1 MEFLTILLST
11 LVALVSPVGV
21 AIDTIAENTLRSRL
35 NQVEQLQ
42 VRVDNAPSYQIVQG
56 KVERVRIAGR
66 GLWLTPDIRIGAL
79 ELETDPL
86 NLDLQ
91 RLRGGRNSPKQ
102 SLRKPLQAGVRLVFT
117 EEDINKAL
125 LSPAIAARLR
135 QLGSSLSGES
145 RPSYEVFNPQV
156 DFLDNNR
163 LRFQVDVQQKDAE
176 TLNLV
181 VESGLKIVA
190 GHRLSLVEPVAT
202 INGQALSP
210 FIVTGFAEGISKR
223 YDLRN
228 LEESGITARVLQ
240 LKVDSRELEV
250 AAFVRVDASKEVST
264 VTRGARL
271 Q

>member
-1 MEFLTILLST
+1 MEFLMILLST
-11 LVALVSPVGV
+11 LLALVSPVGL

-35 NQVEQLQ
+35 SKVEQLQ
-42 VRVDNAPSYQIVQG
+42 VRVDNAPSYQLVQG

-66 GLWLTPDIRIGAL
+66 GLWLTPDIRLDTL

-86 NLDLQ
+86 DLDLQ
-91 RLRGGRNSPKQ
+91 RLRGNQSSPKQ
-102 SLRKPLQAGVRLVFT
+102 SLRKPLQTGIRLVFT

-125 LSPAIAARLR
+125 LSPTIAAQLR

-145 RPSYEVFNPQV
+145 GEPYELVNPQV

-163 LRFQVDVQQKDAE
+163 LRFQVDLQRKDAE
-176 TLNLV
+176 TLTLV
-181 VESGLKIVA
+181 VESSLKVVA
-190 GHRLSLVEPVAT
+190 GYRLNLIEPVAT
-202 INGQALSP
+202 LNGQSLSP
-210 FIVTGFAEGISKR
+210 FIVEGFAEGISKR
-223 YDLRN
+223 YDLRS

-250 AAFVRVDASKEVST
+250 ATFVRLDASKEVSAASE
-264 VTRGARL
+264 GARL

>member
-11 LVALVSPVGV
+11 LLALVSPVGL

-35 NQVEQLQ
+35 NKVEQLQ
-42 VRVDNAPSYQIVQG
+42 VRVDNAPSYQFVQG

-91 RLRGGRNSPKQ
+91 RIRGGSSPKQ

-135 QLGSSLSGES
+135 QLGSSLSRES
-145 RPSYEVFNPQV
+145 RAPYELFNPQV

-163 LRFQVDVQQKDAE
+163 VRFQVDLQQKDAE
-176 TLNLV
+176 TLTLV
-181 VESGLKIVA
+181 VESGLKVVA
-190 GHRLSLVEPVAT
+190 GHRFSLIEPVAT
-202 INGQALSP
+202 INGQSLSP
-210 FIVTGFAEGISKR
+210 FIVQGFAEGISKR
-223 YDLRN
+223 YDLRS

-250 AAFVRVDASKEVST
+250 AAFVRVDASKEVSAAT
-264 VTRGARL
+264 IGARL
-271 Q
+271 E